1 MPRPSTGPKIF
12 CTGPYFLC
20 QTKDW
25 IIICATSKYFVPAQI
40 LNLVNGNHIYR
51 LAQNVEDRNNMCK
64 WIFGIAQK
72 SWTRPKHFG
81 TCRRTRQ
88 KSFKWLCKQLCS
100 QSFNMCKGPLY
111 LKHVQILDETLH
123 RLFSIQLNFNNE
135 PSWITWFV
143 SWSFGK
149 LWIGISE
156 FWINKLYISKIKE
169 TILCT
174 SFFTEKYSLFS
185 LINMKKL

>member
-1 MPRPSTGPKIF
+1 MKIWQFHFFRSKNRLWLTTTTQQYILYNQMPRPSTGPKIF

-111 LKHVQILDETLH
+111 LKHVLDETLH
-123 RLFSIQLNFNNE
+123 RVAE
-135 PSWITWFV
+135 YMDWIK
-143 SWSFGK
+143 SK
-149 LWIGISE
+149 LRP
-156 FWINKLYISKIKE
+156 
-169 TILCT
+169 
-174 SFFTEKYSLFS
+174 
-185 LINMKKL
+185 